1 MDFLHMD
8 KRQTTLTWLSDYDM
22 TLTDYDLT
30 LSDYDMTLTD
40 YDMTSTDYDMT
51 WLYQTG
57 QFSCEID
64 SFLTTLTLQRLY
76 QLDYFFSRTQD

>member
-22 TLTDYDLT
+22 TL
-30 LSDYDMTLTD
+30 
-40 YDMTSTDYDMT
+40 TDYDMT

-64 SFLTTLTLQRLY
+64 SFLTTLTLQRLF

>member
-8 KRQTTLTWLSDYDM
+8 KRQTTLTW
-22 TLTDYDLT
+22 

-64 SFLTTLTLQRLY
+64 SFLTTLTLQRLF
-76 QLDYFFSRTQD
+76 QLDYFSLGPRTNSKPLHVRF

>member
-22 TLTDYDLT
+22 TLTDYNLT

-40 YDMTSTDYDMT
+40 YDMT

-57 QFSCEID
+57 QFFCEID
-64 SFLTTLTLQRLY
+64 SFLTTLTLQRLFL
-76 QLDYFFSRTQD
+76 LDYFFSRTQD

>member
-1 MDFLHMD
+1 
-8 KRQTTLTWLSDYDM
+8 M
-22 TLTDYDLT
+22 TLTDYNLT

-40 YDMTSTDYDMT
+40 YDMTR
-51 WLYQTG
+51 LYQTG

-64 SFLTTLTLQRLY
+64 SFLTTLTLQRLF